1 MSADKIAL
9 TISISSAQTVNNAHP
24 DNNVL
29 VEYDPSRSIPP
40 PPPSK
45 IYQVGDS
52 KGWSVSQEKISRD
65 LEFISCDPTSPVAMH
80 KTGHDLVK
88 LTKPGVHYFIT
99 SMTSQSEAE
108 LFFFVVVVVDILYRL
123 IRRGRATH
131 QGRKPITVPMFQQRR
146 WNCHLWTAS
155 TDGYTPTGLNLITK
169 HSLSVWLEI

>member
-1 MSADKIAL
+1 GDSEAATERRQKEAIVRKLVFNETGPPNCPYGRPLCLRTKLSDDHLTAL

-45 IYQVGDS
+45 IYKVGDS

-99 SMTSQSEAE
+99 SMTTTTLPVPSLECLLSNARLDLSYKSWSGQSP
-108 LFFFVVVVVDILYRL
+108 R
-123 IRRGRATH
+123 
-131 QGRKPITVPMFQQRR
+131 
-146 WNCHLWTAS
+146 
-155 TDGYTPTGLNLITK
+155 
-169 HSLSVWLEI
+169 